1 MKRVRIADQIIELE
15 FSDQDFFEKRL
26 QEYAI
31 VDMEQKSDMKLTT
44 CVLDEISVPDG
55 TVIQKVRDAE
65 VLSLKDGTFCRVL
78 YDQKRS
84 RIFHAIY
91 FDKQYTTVRAEIRR
105 DRKVEGLSV
114 TDFEYIFSGSAFSD
128 RLAVIG
134 DAVLHGSAIA
144 FQRQGVIFSAISGVG
159 KSTHAGLWKERFG
172 EIVEI
177 VNDDKP
183 AIRFWDGVPWVY
195 GTPWSGKTDLNR
207 NIAVPLAAVVFLK
220 RDTKNWIELMSI
232 SERMYNITNQL
243 MFPFYDEDAGRKLT
257 SFAARLAQSV
267 PMYYLHCD
275 ISQEAVEIVRK
286 EIFYKGQEMEKRE

>member
-1 MKRVRIADQIIELE
+1 MERVRIADQIIDLE

-26 QEYAI
+26 QEYTI
-31 VDMEQKSDMKLTT
+31 VKTKQKSDMKFTT
-44 CVLDEISVPDG
+44 CVLDDIAVPSG
-55 TVIQKVRDAE
+55 TVIEKVRDAE
-65 VLSLKDGTFCRVL
+65 VLYLEDGTFCRVL
-78 YDQKRS
+78 YDRERS
-84 RIFHAIY
+84 RILHAIY
-91 FDKQYTTVRAEIRR
+91 FDKQYTSVRVEIRR
-105 DRKVEGLSV
+105 DRKMETLQA

-128 RLAVIG
+128 RLAVLG

-144 FQRQGVIFSAISGVG
+144 FQGRGVIFSAISGVG
-159 KSTHAGLWKERFG
+159 KSTHTGLWKERFRG
-172 EIVEI
+172 AVEI

-183 AIRFWDGVPWVY
+183 AIRFRDGVPWIY

-220 RDTKNWIELMSI
+220 RDTKNWIERMNI

-243 MFPFYDEDAGRKLT
+243 MFPFYDQEAGRKLT
-257 SFAARLAQSV
+257 LFAARLAQSV

-286 EIFYKGQEMEKRE
+286 EIFCNN